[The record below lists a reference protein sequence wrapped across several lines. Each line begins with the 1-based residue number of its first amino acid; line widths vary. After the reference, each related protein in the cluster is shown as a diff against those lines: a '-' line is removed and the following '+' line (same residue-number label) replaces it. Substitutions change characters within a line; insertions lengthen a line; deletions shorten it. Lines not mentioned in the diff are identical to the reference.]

1 VDTTAP
7 QPLPLRQRFGI
18 RSRIAAIGA
27 VLLIETVLLSM
38 LIQASISEPV
48 GLAATVHDLQHW
60 LFRLLIAY
68 AVSLVMLLSLRR
80 GSGLAAMSA
89 EHFDTPLRPLWLVLH
104 VMVLGPLAF
113 FSSALYGSS
122 LNLPFVAIAIA
133 WHVLA
138 AGTLLT
144 LFAAMAP
151 IRVWISMLRGSGALA
166 AYAAAPALAAV
177 LAIQWSQSLWVS
189 AAKITFEL
197 VEMLLRPVMPQLLTD
212 PAARILGTH
221 RFSVSIA
228 EQCSGLEG
236 VGLMLVFCCAWLWYF
251 RREFYFPRA
260 LLVIPASL
268 ALVFLLNALRIAA
281 IVVIGNAGYERV
293 AMIGFHSQAG
303 WIGFN
308 LVAFGVAIVA
318 RRSAWLN
325 RSAGAHTAAAGAY
338 NPTSPYLLPLL
349 TTLGIGM
356 LVHAL
361 SAGFDLL
368 YPLRLAGTGLVLWLY
383 RHRLGA
389 LAWRITWRGVAVG
402 VAMFGVWVAL
412 GRLLLPHEGM
422 PQALAGLPPGARA
435 TWVFCRV
442 AAAVITVPLAE
453 ELAYRGYLLRRF
465 ASPQFDAVPFSQV
478 RWPALVLSSI
488 VFGAM
493 HGGMWLAGSI
503 TGLAFGLVAMRTN
516 SFGESVAAHAT
527 TNALIAATVLIL
539 GQWQWW

>member
-1 VDTTAP
+1 VATPAP
-7 QPLPLRQRFGI
+7 QSLPLRQRFGI
-18 RSRIAAIGA
+18 RSRIAAIAA
-27 VLLIETVLLSM
+27 VLLVETVLLSM
-38 LIQASISEPV
+38 LIQASITAPV
-48 GLAATVHDLQHW
+48 GLAAAVHDIQHW

-80 GSGLAAMSA
+80 GTGLAAMSA
-89 EHFDTPLRPLWLVLH
+89 EHFDAPLRLRWLVLH
-104 VMVLGPLAF
+104 AMVLGPLAF
-113 FSSALYGSS
+113 FSSALYGDS
-122 LNLPFVAIAIA
+122 LHLPFIAIAIA

-138 AGTLLT
+138 VSTLVT

-166 AYAAAPALAAV
+166 VYAAAPALAAV

-197 VEMLLRPVMPQLLTD
+197 VEMLLRPVMPELLTD
-212 PAARILGTH
+212 PGARILGTY

-251 RREFYFPRA
+251 RREFYFPRV
-260 LLVIPASL
+260 LLVIPVSL

-281 IVVIGNAGYERV
+281 IVVIGNAGYERI

-303 WIGFN
+303 WIAFN

-325 RSAGAHTAAAGAY
+325 RSAGAHTAAAGVH
-338 NPTSPYLLPLL
+338 NPTSPYLVPLL
-349 TTLGIGM
+349 TTLAIGM

-383 RHRLGA
+383 RHRFQA
-389 LAWRITWRGVAVG
+389 LEWRFTWRGVAVG
-402 VAMFGVWVAL
+402 AAMFGVWVL
-412 GRLLLPHEGM
+412 IGRLLLPHEDM
-422 PQALAGLPPGARA
+422 PPALSGLSPGARTA
-435 TWVFCRV
+435 WVLCRA
-442 AAAVITVPLAE
+442 AAAVVTVPLAE
-453 ELAYRGYLLRRF
+453 ELAYRGYLLRRL
-465 ASPQFDAVPFSQV
+465 ASPQFDAIAFGQV
-478 RWPALVLSSI
+478 RWPALVLSSL

-493 HGGMWLAGSI
+493 HAGMWLAGSI
-503 TGLAFGLVAMRTN
+503 AGLAYGLVAMRTN
-516 SFGESVAAHAT
+516 RFGESVAAHAT